1 MRVAGVKEPDGQP
14 PAAHLGA
21 HGAASES
28 EFLLML
34 TANLVDGEVDWIAH
48 TYTLIS
54 SYLQLVTTKSSQV
67 CICSDDVSL
76 VAFSTCSSS
85 RR

>member
-34 TANLVDGEVDWIAH
+34 TANLVDGEVDWITH
-48 TYTLIS
+48 TYTHICIFI
-54 SYLQLVTTKSSQV
+54 YMCV
-67 CICSDDVSL
+67 CVYI
-76 VAFSTCSSS
+76 
-85 RR
+85 